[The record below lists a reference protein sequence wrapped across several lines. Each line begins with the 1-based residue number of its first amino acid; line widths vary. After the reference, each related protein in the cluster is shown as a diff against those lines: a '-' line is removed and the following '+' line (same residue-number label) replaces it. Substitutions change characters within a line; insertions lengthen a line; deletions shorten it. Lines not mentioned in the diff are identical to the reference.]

1 MKAGKVFL
9 FAVDRVF
16 DLLEL
21 ISKVSEVVSK
31 RKEEK
36 RQGKTLTIEDLLRPG
51 RDGELLRRTQAPT
64 MVIPP
69 PSEREL
75 RGKRR

>member
-21 ISKVSEVVSK
+21 ISKVSDVVAK

-36 RQGKTLTIEDLLRPG
+36 RKGKDLTLEDLLRPG

-69 PSEREL
+69 PSERE
-75 RGKRR
+75 RPKRR